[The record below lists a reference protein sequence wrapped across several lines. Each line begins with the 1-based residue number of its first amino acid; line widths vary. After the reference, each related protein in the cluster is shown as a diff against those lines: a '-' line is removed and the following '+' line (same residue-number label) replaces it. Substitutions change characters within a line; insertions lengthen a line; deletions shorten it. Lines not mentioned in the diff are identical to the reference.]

1 MFAASMFIG
10 EPIPALLLQQSD
22 GFPFIWVGLLI
33 VLVLGLFGVVVWL
46 RRRLSPHEDFHG
58 EGFTLGDLRRLH
70 KEGKLSADELD
81 RAKAGIIA
89 AAQRAEQ
96 RRQQE
101 QQNLKEWGSR
111 SGQ

>member
-1 MFAASMFIG
+1 MPLFK
-10 EPIPALLLQQSD
+10 
-22 GFPFIWVGLLI
+22 VLI
-33 VLVLGLFGVVVWL
+33 VLVLILFGVVVWL
-46 RRRLSPHEDFHG
+46 RKRLSPREDFHG

-70 KEGKLSADELD
+70 KEGKISTEELE
-81 RAKAGIIA
+81 RAKAGIVA

-111 SGQ
+111 SGR